1 MRRYLLPALAALAA
15 ALSSFSG
22 PVDAPSAN
30 PCRHGECDSLF
41 VDRYDLHDVKWE
53 EKGISFHLDDLRP
66 GKESVEILVRTDV
79 GDTPATVFL
88 RHPEG
93 ASEMRVK
100 INHVQKALSS
110 HPGDYIVLDRLWHD
124 HDYLLV
130 ELCPTPM

>member
-1 MRRYLLPALAALAA
+1 MRRYLLPALAVLAA
-15 ALSSFSG
+15 VLSSFSG
-22 PVDAPSAN
+22 GMAVSSSN

-66 GKESVEILVRTDV
+66 GAESVEILVRTDV
-79 GDTPATVFL
+79 GDTPATVFF

-93 ASEMRVK
+93 CPEMRVK
-100 INHVQKALSS
+100 INHIEKALSS
-110 HPGDYIVLDRLWHD
+110 HPGDYVMLDRLWHD

-130 ELCPTPM
+130 ELGTGVK